1 MKRVFIFQ
9 DFKSQKFWSIDV
21 VDTEVTV
28 VYGKLGTTG
37 QTQSKQYSSGEEAN
51 KAAEKLIAEKTKK
64 GYVES
69 NEETARNSK
78 VEAKKYG
85 LSYDD
90 FDSGK
95 DQDFLLN
102 KMLNDKKLPDI
113 KQLTIGCWDF
123 ESGDCKTLVDGM
135 IANKE
140 KFAHV
145 EELFWGD
152 IDMEESEISWIEQ
165 TDLSA
170 LIDIF
175 PKLQKLIIKGTNNLK
190 IGVKNRPELKS
201 LEIVSGGMPSC
212 VVEEIIKSSFPNLE
226 KLRLFVGVDDYGF
239 DGNADTFAP
248 LFSKAKFPRLKDF
261 GIINSEMQDDF
272 VKMAIESDILPQLEI
287 LDLSCGVLTDKGGQI
302 LLDNVSKLE
311 HLQFID
317 MKYNY
322 LSEEMCKKLRK
333 LPIKVDVSDP
343 QGDEDDDDDWKY
355 PMITE

>member
-9 DFKSQKFWSIDV
+9 DFKSQKFWSIDTV
-21 VDTEVTV
+21 GTEVTV
-28 VYGKLGTTG
+28 NYGKLGTDG
-37 QTQSKQYSSGEEAN
+37 QIQVKQFASEAEAT
-51 KAAEKLIAEKTKK
+51 KAADKLIAEKTKK

-69 NEETARNSK
+69 TEETAKNSK

-90 FDSGK
+90 FDNGK
-95 DQDFLLN
+95 GQEFLLN

-123 ESGDCKTLVDGM
+123 ESGDCQELVNGM
-135 IANKE
+135 IANKD

-165 TDLSA
+165 TDLA
-170 LIDIF
+170 PLIDIF

-190 IGVKNRPELKS
+190 IGVKNRSTLKS
-201 LEIVSGGMPSC
+201 LEIVSGGLPSS

-226 KLRLFVGVDDYGF
+226 RLRLFVGVDDYGF
-239 DGNADTFAP
+239 DGSADTFAP
-248 LFSKAKFPRLKDF
+248 LFSKAKFPKIKDF
-261 GIINSEMQDDF
+261 GIINSDLQDDF
-272 VKMAIESDILPQLEI
+272 VKMVLESDILPQLEI
-287 LDLSCGVLTDKGGQI
+287 LDLSCGVLTDKGGQM
-302 LLDNVSKLE
+302 LLDNINKIE

-333 LPIKVDVSDP
+333 LPVKVDVSDP
-343 QGDEDDDDDWKY
+343 QGDEDDEDDWKY